1 MEHMHQ
7 TLPQIEAIKQ
17 KKKKAERQREK
28 KKKTKREKEK
38 HFAKALYHSTPLHV
52 LHYKVFLNSFR
63 NTTI

>member
-1 MEHMHQ
+1 MPYRSKHC
-7 TLPQIEAIKQ
+7 IKVWRSRVLGIPNAFQ
-17 KKKKAERQREK
+17 
-28 KKKTKREKEK
+28 KKTKREKEK